1 MSLTLKIKYAL
12 FLLSAKR
19 EYIDYGH
26 KGTLPNT
33 LQKLIQSKY
42 TMERVV
48 GQIKIM
54 EGMKFKTAEIG
65 FKTRIIFWCHGILSN
80 SAICELQVLISGMNC
95 SILSILNT
103 QLLRF
108 FFNRQILTIN
118 G

>member
-1 MSLTLKIKYAL
+1 MHLWSEC
-12 FLLSAKR
+12 LLSSNIWSESYA
-19 EYIDYGH
+19 YGWVCSQQCQ
-26 KGTLPNT
+26 N
-33 LQKLIQSKY
+33 
-42 TMERVV
+42 ERVV